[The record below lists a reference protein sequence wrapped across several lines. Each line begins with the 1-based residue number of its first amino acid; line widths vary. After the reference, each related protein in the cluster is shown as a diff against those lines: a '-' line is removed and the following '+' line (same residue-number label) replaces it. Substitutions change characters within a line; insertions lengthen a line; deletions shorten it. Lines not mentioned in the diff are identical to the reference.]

1 MPVSGDGVENVMK
14 ELAGKLPADTD
25 EVPDLI
31 VEKCVEFMKK
41 RLTDMCNALMESDI
55 FPDRLK
61 PAIIKHVLKKG
72 GGDAEYIQNYRLI
85 SRVRLL
91 KNSRKCNVQ

>member
-1 MPVSGDGVENVMK
+1 MPVSVDGVENVMK

-41 RLTDMCNALMESDI
+41 RLTDMCNGLMESDI
-55 FPDRLK
+55 FPGRLK
-61 PAIIKHVLKKG
+61 PAIVKQ
-72 GGDAEYIQNYRLI
+72 QN
-85 SRVRLL
+85 
-91 KNSRKCNVQ
+91 